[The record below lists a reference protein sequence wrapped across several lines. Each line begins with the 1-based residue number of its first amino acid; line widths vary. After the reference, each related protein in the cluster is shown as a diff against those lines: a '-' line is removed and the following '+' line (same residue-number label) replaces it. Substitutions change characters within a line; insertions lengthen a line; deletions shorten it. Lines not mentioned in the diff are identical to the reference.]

1 MRRAA
6 TWVARVL
13 GVAKGPQADGKGQC
27 HLPCCLSSACAGSTS
42 RGDRCSRRRA
52 SCRGSTVRRGA
63 AAEAPPCPP
72 SNAWRAGVPRT
83 CGCSGVQREAAASQ
97 QEGQAP

>member
-42 RGDRCSRRRA
+42 RGRRLASRPGPA
-52 SCRGSTVRRGA
+52 DVAPGLVAAAAAGA
-63 AAEAPPCPP
+63 AA
-72 SNAWRAGVPRT
+72 AGGPQPACLGRKHDR
-83 CGCSGVQREAAASQ
+83 GREQRQ
-97 QEGQAP
+97 VVY